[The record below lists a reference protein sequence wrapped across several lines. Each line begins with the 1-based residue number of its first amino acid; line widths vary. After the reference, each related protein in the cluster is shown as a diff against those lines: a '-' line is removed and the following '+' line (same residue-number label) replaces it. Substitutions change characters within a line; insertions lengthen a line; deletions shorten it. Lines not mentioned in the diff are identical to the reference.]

1 MVKIKFLS
9 MATLPTIPAMAEII
23 ADQFNLNNKDVLAVM
38 QAREALGS
46 TAIAEDMTMPHVELP
61 NLAVQGLAFINAQ
74 SKYAL
79 ILIIDSQSPDNQ
91 LIGILDKLLQS
102 QMLIKLK
109 QVTSQQALEK
119 FIKEVSLNVIR

>member
-9 MATLPTIPAMAEII
+9 MPTLPTISAMAEII
-23 ADQFNLNNKDVLAVM
+23 ADQFNLNNKDVLAAM

-46 TAIAEDMTMPHVELP
+46 TAIAEDMIMPHVELP
-61 NLAVQGLAFINAQ
+61 NLDVQGLAFINAQ

-79 ILIIDSQSPDNQ
+79 ILIIDSQNPDNQ
-91 LIGILDKLLQS
+91 LIGILGELLQS

-109 QVTSQQALEK
+109 QITSQQALEK
-119 FIKEVSLNVIR
+119 FIKEVNLNVIR

>member
-9 MATLPTIPAMAEII
+9 MMALPTIPAMAEIV

-46 TAIAEDMTMPHVELP
+46 TAIAEDMIMPHVELP
-61 NLAVQGLAFINAQ
+61 NLAVQGLSFINAQ

-79 ILIIDSQSPDNQ
+79 ILVIDSQNPNNQ
-91 LIGILDKLLQS
+91 LIGILGELLQS
-102 QMLIKLK
+102 EMLIKLK

-119 FIKEVSLNVIR
+119 FIKEVNLNVIR

>member
-46 TAIAEDMTMPHVELP
+46 TAIAEDMIMPHVELP
-61 NLAVQGLAFINAQ
+61 NLAVQGLSFINAQ
-74 SKYAL
+74 PKYAL
-79 ILIIDSQSPDNQ
+79 ILVIDSQNPDNQ
-91 LIGILDKLLQS
+91 LIGILGELLQS
-102 QMLIKLK
+102 EMLIKLK

>member
-46 TAIAEDMTMPHVELP
+46 TAIAEDMIMPHVELP
-61 NLAVQGLAFINAQ
+61 NLAVQGLSFINAQ

-79 ILIIDSQSPDNQ
+79 ILVIDSQNPDNQ
-91 LIGILDKLLQS
+91 LIDILGELLQS
-102 QMLIKLK
+102 EMLIKLK